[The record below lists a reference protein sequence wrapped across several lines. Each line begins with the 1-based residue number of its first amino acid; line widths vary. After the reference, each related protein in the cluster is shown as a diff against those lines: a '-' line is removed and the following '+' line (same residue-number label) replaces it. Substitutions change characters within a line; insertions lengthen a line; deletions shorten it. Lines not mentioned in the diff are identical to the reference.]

1 MANADNQFIFSVNF
15 EEAPALTGAYQVEGC
30 EGTSP
35 VLEIMRGVE
44 YEFVQHEMTNWMHP
58 IGMAYY
64 PDGALGYDQ
73 YAEVPEL
80 ENPTPEDCALPEFA
94 CEPGAAQAPLYGAD
108 GVFESLDD
116 WNNGDEG
123 LDFYE
128 PYFQRPLDQWM
139 EKKFSVKITI
149 PEDSKTKEFFYFC
162 HIHKGMSGLIVV
174 SDPAPDANE
183 LAIPFDPETYYVPK
197 DAFDEACGTSGLS
210 QFGTEYS
217 EFCPDMEFVCVGD
230 ASSQYTECLE
240 AVNCQMNY
248 EMRVPVVSDSGE
260 GVLVNFMHEM
270 IPHHVNAVN
279 MARFAMKFAD
289 DTPGYTD
296 EDFDIPG
303 MLLAIIN
310 SQNAQI
316 QNMQNWLAT
325 YYPEPADP
333 TSACEPTLKK

>member
-1 MANADNQFIFSVNF
+1 
-15 EEAPALTGAYQVEGC
+15 
-30 EGTSP
+30 
-35 VLEIMRGVE
+35 MRGVE

-139 EKKFSVKITI
+139 EKKWSVKITI

-197 DAFDEACGTSGLS
+197 DAFDEA
-210 QFGTEYS
+210 
-217 EFCPDMEFVCVGD
+217 
-230 ASSQYTECLE
+230 
-240 AVNCQMNY
+240 
-248 EMRVPVVSDSGE
+248 
-260 GVLVNFMHEM
+260 
-270 IPHHVNAVN
+270 
-279 MARFAMKFAD
+279 
-289 DTPGYTD
+289 
-296 EDFDIPG
+296 
-303 MLLAIIN
+303 
-310 SQNAQI
+310 
-316 QNMQNWLAT
+316 
-325 YYPEPADP
+325 
-333 TSACEPTLKK
+333 

>member
-1 MANADNQFIFSVNF
+1 
-15 EEAPALTGAYQVEGC
+15 
-30 EGTSP
+30 
-35 VLEIMRGVE
+35 
-44 YEFVQHEMTNWMHP
+44 
-58 IGMAYY
+58 
-64 PDGALGYDQ
+64 
-73 YAEVPEL
+73 
-80 ENPTPEDCALPEFA
+80 
-94 CEPGAAQAPLYGAD
+94 
-108 GVFESLDD
+108 
-116 WNNGDEG
+116 
-123 LDFYE
+123 
-128 PYFQRPLDQWM
+128 
-139 EKKFSVKITI
+139 
-149 PEDSKTKEFFYFC
+149 
-162 HIHKGMSGLIVV
+162 
-174 SDPAPDANE
+174 
-183 LAIPFDPETYYVPK
+183 
-197 DAFDEACGTSGLS
+197 
-210 QFGTEYS
+210 
-217 EFCPDMEFVCVGD
+217 MEFICVGD

>member
-1 MANADNQFIFSVNF
+1 M
-15 EEAPALTGAYQVEGC
+15 
-30 EGTSP
+30 
-35 VLEIMRGVE
+35 
-44 YEFVQHEMTNWMHP
+44 
-58 IGMAYY
+58 
-64 PDGALGYDQ
+64 
-73 YAEVPEL
+73 
-80 ENPTPEDCALPEFA
+80 
-94 CEPGAAQAPLYGAD
+94 
-108 GVFESLDD
+108 FESLDD

-139 EKKFSVKITI
+139 EKKFSVKLTI
-149 PEDSKTKEFFYFC
+149 PEDSLTKELFYFC
-162 HIHKGMSGLIVV
+162 HIHKGMSGLIAV

-197 DAFDEACGTSGLS
+197 DAFDEACGTSGLH

-279 MARFAMKFAD
+279 MARFASGRTAGCAAAKRRSCSSSCSFLVS
-289 DTPGYTD
+289 PPP
-296 EDFDIPG
+296 F
-303 MLLAIIN
+303 LLARRPHVLTFSVAENLGQSVLHVTSLKRLHSLWRRSFEALGHCRQRPFTWLILRFFIFMRSYH
-310 SQNAQI
+310 SQAPQVWAPGGRGAAVVSSASSFRTAI
-316 QNMQNWLAT
+316 ETLFAMCRCPKQL
-325 YYPEPADP
+325 YEPVA
-333 TSACEPTLKK
+333 SAHVTIV